1 MNRVEASHRRQR
13 LRLALEWSALFI
25 GVPAAYAAG
34 WLPIHIIFL
43 LLVMAAGC
51 WLVLWRRHKIRL
63 GDLLRTR
70 VPGAEWRRITAIYAV
85 AAPAMLGLLWLVQPA
100 AMFSLIRRHPEV
112 WLLIICAYPLVSVL
126 PQELIYRVF
135 LFERYRPLFGRGS
148 GMVAAS
154 AAAFGFGHVVFHN
167 WPAVALTL
175 AGGWLFART
184 YQRTSSLLLVAVEHA
199 LYGWA
204 VFTIGY
210 GQFFYQGTLRLF
222 R

>member
-13 LRLALEWSALFI
+13 LWLAVEWIALFI

-34 WLPIHIIFL
+34 WLPIHIILL

-51 WLVLWRRHKIRL
+51 WLVLWRRYKIHL
-63 GDLLRTR
+63 GDLLQTR
-70 VPGAEWRRITAIYAV
+70 VPDAERRRIIAIYAV
-85 AAPAMLGLLWLVQPA
+85 AAPAMLGLLWLFEPA
-100 AMFSLIRRHPEV
+100 AVFSLVRRHPEV
-112 WLLIICAYPLVSVL
+112 WLLIICAYPLISVL

-135 LFERYRPLFGRGS
+135 LFERYRPMFGRGT

-154 AAAFGFGHVVFHN
+154 AAAFSFGHIVFHN

-175 AGGWLFART
+175 VGGWLFART
-184 YQRTSSLLLVAVEHA
+184 YQRTSCLLLVAVEHA
-199 LYGWA
+199 LYGCA